1 MCGGVSADT
10 TASARP
16 ALRSATPITVWAL
29 CALQLLVALG
39 WSVTVPIFR
48 APDELQHVDLARY
61 VAAGEGYPDPG
72 TLSLSRQVVVAG
84 QRAQFSSQAA
94 SQPDRTV
101 RFRVEDAT
109 PRRARLSFA
118 AMAERHA
125 PSEVVNQMTQHPPLY
140 YAATGGVLALLPE
153 TTSYDVQV
161 WLLRA
166 LGALAVAPL
175 PWLAWATVRWL
186 VDDQRAALAAAA
198 VPLTIPMLA
207 HIGGSVGNDG
217 PLAVLGGVFTVGL
230 ARLVAGDARVRTGVL
245 LGLAAGLGLLTK
257 AFALAWLAALPVA
270 AVVAVR
276 RGRLRPSRAAAC
288 AGYAGALAAV
298 VGGWWYARNVVRFGE
313 LQPTLGP
320 FPDVADGPGVGEW
333 LVLVVSRLPL
343 RFWGQ
348 FGWVEVALP
357 WTVVWLATGGL
368 AVAVI
373 AAVAARRPPAA
384 GFRWPAVTLLVPL
397 AATLAGVVLGAA
409 RLYLLTDAPA
419 GLHGRYLYG
428 GVAGLAAVVGVGAAT
443 LAGWRARWLPVT
455 LLGVAVV
462 LNVMGQWLALR
473 HWWGPAEP
481 DTTVVALQALLAWA
495 PLPDGAVVGLGVLL
509 VGCTLAIAVGLVRQA
524 RTARPMPAVGGWRL
538 RASPR

>member
-1 MCGGVSADT
+1 MSADT

-16 ALRSATPITVWAL
+16 ALRSATPATVWAL
-29 CALQLLVALG
+29 CVLQLLVALG

-48 APDELQHVDLARY
+48 APDEIQHVDLARH
-61 VAAGEGYPDPG
+61 VATGEGYPDPS
-72 TLSLSRQVVVAG
+72 TRSLSRQIVVAG
-84 QRAQFSSQAA
+84 RAAQFSQQAA
-94 SQPDRTV
+94 ARPDRNV

-118 AMAERHA
+118 AMAEPGA
-125 PSEVVNQMTQHPPLY
+125 PSQVPNQMTQHPPLY
-140 YAATGGVLALLPE
+140 YAVAGGVLALLPE

-207 HIGGSVGNDG
+207 HIAGSVGNDG
-217 PLAVLGGVFTVGL
+217 PLAVLGGVFTVGV

-245 LGLAAGLGLLTK
+245 LGLAAGLGLLIK

-276 RGRLRPSRAAAC
+276 RGRLRASRAAAC
-288 AGYAGALAAV
+288 AGYAGALAVV
-298 VGGWWYARNVVRFGE
+298 VGGWWYGRNVVRFGE

-320 FPDVADGPGVGEW
+320 FPEVADGPGVGEW
-333 LVLVVSRLPL
+333 LVLVLSRLPL

-357 WTVVWLATGGL
+357 WTVVWLVTAGLVVAT
-368 AVAVI
+368 V
-373 AAVAARRPPAA
+373 AAVAARRPPALR
-384 GFRWPAVTLLVPL
+384 FRWPAVALLVPL
-397 AATLAGVVLGAA
+397 MATLAGVVAGAA
-409 RLYLLTDAPA
+409 RLYLLTDAPV

-428 GVAGLAAVVGVGAAT
+428 GVVGLAAVVGVGAAA
-443 LAGWRARWLPVT
+443 LAGWRARWLPAGM
-455 LLGVAVV
+455 LGLAVA
-462 LNVMGQWLALR
+462 LNLMGQWLALR

-481 DTTVVALQALLAWA
+481 DTVVVGLQALLAWS
-495 PLPDGAVVGLGVLL
+495 PLPWRAVVGLA
-509 VGCTLAIAVGLVRQA
+509 VGLAVCTLALAAGLVRQA
-524 RTARPMPAVGGWRL
+524 RTARPMPAGGSRRL
-538 RASPR
+538 RARPR